1 MEIDKKHLK
10 LISMEFRTIANRL
23 INCNHQTGMDLLKK
37 FLAYI
42 EDNELISEYIKG
54 FVNPED
60 FSPVEPGVSYISTGD
75 TKKDEISFTYQYLK
89 YCSITFRNYYRD
101 MACNYARE
109 ANDAVKEFNNRI
121 ILPFVNYIESYLT
134 EIGIRMG
141 YDEDVKYLI
150 NVNGGTAQVN
160 VANDNAIVNASQSNG
175 VDLEQL
181 EKLILSLK
189 TSVPSVITDEESEL
203 LNDSIETIQNELQCP
218 KPKKGLIR
226 TALAGLNAIKGG
238 AEFAAAVIAIYQF
251 VQPLIG

>member
-1 MEIDKKHLK
+1 
-10 LISMEFRTIANRL
+10 MEFRTIANRL

-42 EDNELISEYIKG
+42 DGNELISEYIKG

-60 FSPVEPGVSYISTGD
+60 FSPAEPGVCYISTGD
-75 TKKDEISFTYQYLK
+75 TKNEEISFTYQYLK
-89 YCSITFRNYYRD
+89 YCSITFQNYYRD
-101 MACNYARE
+101 MAFNYARE

-141 YDEDVKYLI
+141 YDEDVKYMI
-150 NVNGGTAQVN
+150 NVNGGTTQVN
-160 VANDNAIVNASQSNG
+160 VASDNAIINALQNNG

-181 EKLILSLK
+181 KKLISILRA
-189 TSVPSVITDEESEL
+189 SVPSAMTEEETEL
-203 LNDSIETIQNELQCP
+203 LNDSIETIQIEVQCAR
-218 KPKKGLIR
+218 PKKGLIR
-226 TALAGLNAIKGG
+226 TALAGINAIKGG